1 MLGLLLVAAAG
12 SFAGLQAS
20 LKLGRREKN
29 LELFSR
35 FVQNA
40 ETEIQFSGLPVAD
53 VVERHGGELSFLRR
67 CTELC
72 REGMDFSGA
81 WDQAVHE
88 DSGFSGEDA
97 SLLLEFGK
105 GFGATDVQGQAAHC
119 RLTLELTRQRL
130 QDAREERR
138 QKARLYRMLGV
149 LGGIGAALFFC

>member
-1 MLGLLLVAAAG
+1 MVAAG
-12 SFAGLQAS
+12 TFAGLQAS
-20 LKLGRREKN
+20 LKLGRRERN

-40 ETEIQFSGLPVAD
+40 ETEIVFSGLPVAD

-67 CTELC
+67 CTQLC
-72 REGMDFSGA
+72 GKGMDFTRA
-81 WDQAVHE
+81 WEQAVRE
-88 DSGFSGEDA
+88 DTGFSGEDA

-119 RLTLELTRQRL
+119 RLTMELTDQRL
-130 QDAREERR
+130 KDAREERR

-149 LGGIGAALFFC
+149 LGGLGTALFFC